1 MKQRRIGTRT
11 VSAIGLG
18 AMPMSVRE
26 HNDEE
31 RALRTIARAL
41 DEGVTLIDTADA
53 YSPDE
58 ATFGHNEVLIAK
70 GLREYGVGRDDVL
83 VATKGGHTR
92 RGTDWLLD
100 GIYSAGSSGSKDVT
114 INVLER
120 YGHLDVV
127 VGENARRD
135 VFEPVVAWI
144 VRHGGGAATP
154 RP

>member
-1 MKQRRIGTRT
+1 MKQRRLATRT
-11 VSAIGLG
+11 VSAIGVG

-31 RALRTIARAL
+31 RAIRTVARAL

-70 GLREYGVGRDDVL
+70 ALREYGAGPDDVL

-92 RGTDWLLD
+92 RGTDWELD
-100 GIYSAGSSGSKDVT
+100 GT
-114 INVLER
+114 
-120 YGHLDVV
+120 
-127 VGENARRD
+127 
-135 VFEPVVAWI
+135 
-144 VRHGGGAATP
+144 AAP
-154 RP
+154 GLQ